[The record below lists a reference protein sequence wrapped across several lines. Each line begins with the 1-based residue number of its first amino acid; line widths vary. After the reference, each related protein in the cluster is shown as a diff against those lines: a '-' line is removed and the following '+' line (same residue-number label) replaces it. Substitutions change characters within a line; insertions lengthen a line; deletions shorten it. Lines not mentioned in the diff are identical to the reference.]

1 MLFQVLLLVLS
12 EILLILVEICL
23 LLVVRIVVVLGRVIL
38 GKISRWRVFITVLAD
53 DGCVEAGWLVV

>member
-1 MLFQVLLLVLS
+1 LLFQVLLLVLS

-23 LLVVRIVVVLGRVIL
+23 LLVVVRIVVVLGRVIL
-38 GKISRWRVFITVLAD
+38 GKISRWRAF